1 MFPLPPSRLVNLA
14 FRLLVLPPVPAVVE
28 DDVLALL
35 AVLLLEERDLVSE
48 SELDELRDMQM
59 ALHRHLR
66 I

>member
-1 MFPLPPSRLVNLA
+1 MDHIIQWPLLR
-14 FRLLVLPPVPAVVE
+14 PPVLAVVE
-28 DDVLALL
+28 DDALALL

-48 SELDELRDMQM
+48 SELDIFSDMEM